1 MRASAVEQTV
11 RLLRRPHHGGTR
23 GLISRRT
30 VMEQFDFP
38 SLDAV
43 RMFAKRRGI
52 VHIML
57 GGRALYDPRDWEVLK
72 APAVGVV
79 GHGKTG
85 QGAA

>member
-11 RLLRRPHHGGTR
+11 RLIRRSHHGGTR

-30 VMEQFDFP
+30 VMEQ
-38 SLDAV
+38 
-43 RMFAKRRGI
+43 KRRGI

-57 GGRALYDPRDWEVLK
+57 GGRALYDPLDWEALK

-79 GHGKTG
+79 GHDKTG
-85 QGAA
+85 LGAA

>member
-11 RLLRRPHHGGTR
+11 RLLRTR

-72 APAVGVV
+72 SPAGGVV
-79 GHGKTG
+79 GHGKTRL
-85 QGAA
+85 GAA